1 MTTEELC
8 FQIDIL
14 MAEKEAQGIGPLH
27 QVDMMDLIKAGV
39 PPTGL
44 LYKMRHLVKSGIYK
58 GSTTVNGTPIL
69 IRKAT

>member
-1 MTTEELC
+1 
-8 FQIDIL
+8 
-14 MAEKEAQGIGPLH
+14 
-27 QVDMMDLIKAGV
+27 MDLIKAGV